1 VRTAL
6 ALALVLL
13 ALAVVGRCAPP
24 AREAVR
30 AGPLELVVAAKGP
43 LLPAGKLP
51 GGDEEFGEVLRV
63 GDRTLVDGNGAGL
76 RACFIERSGALRAVR
91 RHDVSRAAGLETLAA
106 DIESAREGEVLLL
119 ASSGSLEPRE
129 EVAALHARREG
140 LLAALGARA
149 RPGHHTP
156 ESWALIALRGA
167 RGWIP
172 LAEGTSRETGVVLAF
187 TLDAARTLPPG
198 FVGDFVELR
207 APGGVRVPLELELAH
222 AGLFCQAERTLSET
236 VGGRPF
242 PAILQQSGPA
252 GARLVWEDVAL
263 GTGSGFMAWVG
274 LADGRSQA
282 SDGVEFELRLDGE
295 VLGRAR
301 VLPGM
306 PWKLFQVDLRPFAG
320 RKARLELALA
330 PLGHAEGDAAL
341 WGRPMLV
348 HGFDR
353 SPLEA
358 WAEER

>member
-1 VRTAL
+1 MRSAL

-13 ALAVVGRCAPP
+13 ALALLGRCAPP
-24 AREAVR
+24 ARDAAHR
-30 AGPLELVVAAKGP
+30 PPLELVVAARGP

-51 GGDEEFGEVLRV
+51 GGDEEFREVLRI
-63 GDRTLVDGNGAGL
+63 GDRTLVGDGGAGL
-76 RACFIERSGALRAVR
+76 RACFVEPSGALRDVR
-91 RHDVSRAAGLETLAA
+91 RHDLGLAAGLAA
-106 DIESAREGEVLLL
+106 LEADLERARAGDVVLL

-129 EVAALHARREG
+129 EVEALHARRAA
-140 LLAALGARA
+140 LLDELGARA
-149 RPGHHTP
+149 RPGRHTP

-167 RGWIP
+167 RGWLP

-187 TLDAARTLPPG
+187 TLDRARALAPE

-207 APGGVRVPLELELAH
+207 AGGGVRVPLELELAH
-222 AGLFCQAERTLSET
+222 AARTGRAESTSSET

-242 PAILQQSGPA
+242 PAILQQAGPE
-252 GARLVWEDVAL
+252 GARLAWDGVTL
-263 GTGSGFMAWVG
+263 GSGSGFMAWVG
-274 LADGRSQA
+274 LADGRAQG

-301 VLPGM
+301 VLPGA

-320 RKARLELALA
+320 RTARLELTLA

>member
-1 VRTAL
+1 MRPVL
-6 ALALVLL
+6 ALACVLL
-13 ALAVVGRCAPP
+13 ALAVAGRCAP
-24 AREAVR
+24 R
-30 AGPLELVVAAKGP
+30 APGRAAPLELVVAAKGP
-43 LLPAGKLP
+43 LLPPGKLP
-51 GGDEEFGEVLRV
+51 GGDEELGEALRI
-63 GDRTLVDGNGAGL
+63 GDRTLVDGSGAGL
-76 RACFIERSGALRAVR
+76 RACFVERSGALRAVR
-91 RHDVSRAAGLETLAA
+91 LHDVRRAAGLETLAA
-106 DIESAREGEVLLL
+106 DIASASEGDVLLL

-129 EVAALHARREG
+129 KAEELHARRAE
-140 LLAALGARA
+140 LLATLGARA

-167 RGWIP
+167 RGWLP

-187 TLDAARTLPPG
+187 TLEAARSLPPG

-222 AGLFCQAERTLSET
+222 ARAFCQAERTQSET

-263 GTGSGFMAWVG
+263 GSGSGFMAWVG
-274 LADGRSQA
+274 LADGRSQG
-282 SDGVEFELRLDGE
+282 SDGVEFQLLFDGE

-301 VLPGM
+301 VQPGA
-306 PWKLFQVDLRPFAG
+306 PWKLFQVDLRPLAG
-320 RKARLELALA
+320 RTGGLEFALA
-330 PLGHAEGDAAL
+330 PLGSATGDAAL

-358 WAEER
+358 WADER